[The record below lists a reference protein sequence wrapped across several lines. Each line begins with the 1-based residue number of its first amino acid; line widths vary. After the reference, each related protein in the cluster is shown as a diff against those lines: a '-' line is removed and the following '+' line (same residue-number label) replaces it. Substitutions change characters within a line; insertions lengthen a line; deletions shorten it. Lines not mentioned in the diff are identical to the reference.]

1 MFWDGLP
8 SALTD
13 LIFFTSCTVMFS
25 SIIVKIKFFE
35 YFSTTIIKN
44 ALGPTVN
51 DQVEPQL
58 SKKFGLLKK
67 FSEMVPKST

>member
-1 MFWDGLP
+1 MLN
-8 SALTD
+8 
-13 LIFFTSCTVMFS
+13 IMV
-25 SIIVKIKFFE
+25 VKIKFFE

-58 SKKFGLLKK
+58 SKKSDLLKK
-67 FSEMVPKST
+67 FPEMVPKSM